1 MKPEKGG
8 RKAGDLMS
16 EMGRER
22 IALRAKKTTAVL
34 LVITSFLCLI
44 SALASLAGYLPYALE
59 PSVVLTIVSVA
70 GFVASALEARGC

>member
-8 RKAGDLMS
+8 RKAGDLFS

-34 LVITSFLCLI
+34 LVVTSFLCLI
-44 SALASLAGYLPYALE
+44 STLASLVGYLPNALE

>member
-8 RKAGDLMS
+8 RKAGDLIS

-34 LVITSFLCLI
+34 LVVTSFLCLI
-44 SALASLAGYLPYALE
+44 STLASLVGYLPYALE